1 MRFSSLGSGSRGNAA
16 LVEKGTTCIMVDC
29 GFSLRETVRRLAQL
43 GKRPEDLS
51 AILVTHEH
59 SDHLGGVSRLACK
72 YALPV
77 WATAGTA
84 AGLDP
89 STFPGLRLF
98 SAEEPFGIG
107 DLEVHPFLVSHDARE
122 PSQFVLTDG
131 VRRLALLT
139 DTGAVT
145 ARVEQMLQACDALL
159 LECNHDAAMLAGGS
173 YPPWLKRRIAGDHGH
188 LSNAQAAAL
197 LSRMDTSQ
205 LQHIIAMHLSEQNN
219 TPPLAACALSQ
230 ALGCSPEWVTVAD
243 QRNGFGWRDL
253 I

>member
-16 LVEKGTTCIMVDC
+16 LVEKGTTCLMVDC

-43 GKRPEDLS
+43 GKRPEDLA

-72 YALPV
+72 YDLPV
-77 WATAGTA
+77 WSTAGTA

-89 STFPGLRLF
+89 RALPRLQLF
-98 SAEEPFGIG
+98 STEECFEIG

-122 PSQFVLTDG
+122 PAQFVLTDG
-131 VRRLALLT
+131 ARRLALLT

-145 ARVEQMLQACDALL
+145 SRIEHMLQACDALL
-159 LECNHDAAMLAGGS
+159 LECNHDVAMLAGGS
-173 YPPWLKRRIAGDHGH
+173 YPPWLKKRIAGDHGH

-197 LSRMDTSQ
+197 LSRIDTGR
-205 LQHIIAMHLSEQNN
+205 LQHIVAMHLSEQNN
-219 TPPLAACALSQ
+219 ALPLAVHALSQ
-230 ALGCSPEWVTVAD
+230 ALGCSPEWITVAG
-243 QRNGFGWRDL
+243 QRNGFGWREL
-253 I
+253 V